1 MKNAKGLGGFLV
13 NNIHA
18 TLVSFKNTGILFIGK
33 SGSGKSD
40 VALRMIMEHG
50 AVLVADDRVNL
61 ECIDGNLYGSSPENI
76 SGKMEVRNLGLLSF
90 DSKKKE
96 KISLCVELCT
106 DRTLLERLPKKEYT
120 KFLGVSVEK
129 IRLYPFDCSTIC
141 KIILKIT
148 SIIR

>member
-1 MKNAKGLGGFLV
+1 MKKEKDLWRLLV

-18 TLVSFKNTGILFIGK
+18 TLISFQNAGILFIGK

-40 VALRMIMEHG
+40 VALRLIMEHG

-61 ECIDGNLYGSSPENI
+61 EIIDKNLYGSAPENI
-76 SGKMEVRNLGLLSF
+76 AGKMEVRNLGVLPF
-90 DSKKKE
+90 NSKKRE

-106 DRTLLERLPKKEYT
+106 DRIFLERLPKKEYV
-120 KFLGVSVEK
+120 KFLGVPVEK
-129 IRLYPFDCSTIC
+129 IKLHPFDCSTIC